1 MALRP
6 LASLPHYG
14 DYSAAGIR
22 RADRVLE
29 PTTLAHCAVETDP
42 SEQEEHAVHKATTL
56 AIGRAKD
63 HEDHVANGGCIAA
76 SLCMTVLILGIADPC
91 RTCA

>member
-6 LASLPHYG
+6 LASLPPYG

-22 RADRVLE
+22 RADRALGLNK
-29 PTTLAHCAVETDP
+29 LAHCAVETDP
-42 SEQEEHAVHKATTL
+42 SEQEEHAVHKTTTL

-63 HEDHVANGGCIAA
+63 HEDHVAK
-76 SLCMTVLILGIADPC
+76 
-91 RTCA
+91 

>member
-22 RADRVLE
+22 RADRVLGLN
-29 PTTLAHCAVETDP
+29 TLAYCAVETDP
-42 SEQEEHAVHKATTL
+42 SKGWGTPAELGVVF
-56 AIGRAKD
+56 GS
-63 HEDHVANGGCIAA
+63 EDAMEGAMAFMEKRSPNWK
-76 SLCMTVLILGIADPC
+76 S
-91 RTCA
+91 R